1 MSSTQP
7 TPYDPTN
14 RKPYGW
20 LLLAA
25 IAAYFASHLLFG
37 EGHRVPETTE
47 FVRVNAEG
55 QVEILDPEA
64 LMWFGDREKLENF
77 RKANEASTSDLKSV
91 VKILREQYLPTYT
104 RETLGSNKQRI
115 QLMDSL
121 LASADY
127 ARATEVWGEIKTT
140 TSPRTRGYLGDLFTK
155 MDKGL
160 ERSTKAV
167 EATIKEATGLELAQP
182 NPVLWST
189 RPGLRSEA
197 VWWAVL
203 GLFFGLWLRHRSL
216 HTEEAL
222 VGERR
227 FTVTDLLKVGLG
239 LALAWGLVYVLQHLK
254 FSREPL
260 AWIAVLGGFAIGWLI
275 IPFLRDMIVPVQA
288 EPAYAVESAPRVTSR
303 PLAPILPLP
312 TAEKEGD
319 EEELE
324 AALLEE
330 ATIRDTKAL
339 RKLRADRRRT
349 LQVALSRLHPKS
361 FGELHQ
367 IATDYT
373 RNFVIAEVQE
383 PKDLA

>member
-1 MSSTQP
+1 
-7 TPYDPTN
+7 TN
-14 RKPYGW
+14 E
-20 LLLAA
+20 L
-25 IAAYFASHLLFG
+25 
-37 EGHRVPETTE
+37 
-47 FVRVNAEG
+47 VRVNAEG
-55 QVEILDPEA
+55 QLEEMDPDA
-64 LMWFGDREKLENF
+64 LEWFGDREKLEDF
-77 RKANEASTSDLKSV
+77 RKANKASTSDLQGV
-91 VKILREQYLPTYT
+91 ITLLREQYLPKYT

-121 LASADY
+121 LEKAEY
-127 ARATEVWGEIKTT
+127 ERATGVWADIKST
-140 TSPRTRGYLGDLFTK
+140 TSPRTQGYLGDLFTK
-155 MDKGL
+155 VDAGL

-167 EATIKEATGLELAQP
+167 EATIKEATGLDLAQP
-182 NPVLWST
+182 NPILWST

-197 VWWAVL
+197 VWWAIL
-203 GLFFGLWLRHRSL
+203 GLLFGLLLRHRGL
-216 HTEEAL
+216 HTEDAL

-227 FTVTDLLKVGLG
+227 FTVSDLLKVGLG
-239 LALAWGLVYVLQHLK
+239 LFLAWGLVYVLQHLK

-275 IPFLRDMIVPVQA
+275 IPFLRDMIVAVQP
-288 EPAYAVESAPRVTSR
+288 EPAYAMESAPRATAR

-312 TAEKEGD
+312 TAEKKGD